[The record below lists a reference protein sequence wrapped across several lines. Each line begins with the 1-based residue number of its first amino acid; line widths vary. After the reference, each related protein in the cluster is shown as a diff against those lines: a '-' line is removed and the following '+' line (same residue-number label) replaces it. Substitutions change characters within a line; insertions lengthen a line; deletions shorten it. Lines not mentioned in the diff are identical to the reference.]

1 MKHRDD
7 VLVGLVITVS
17 MIILLIGTVYLVR
30 GGLQT
35 GYPLYARFPW
45 GSGIKQGQ
53 TVFLS
58 GVDIGFVG
66 NVSLIPDGTLVVTMR
81 IKSQYHVPQ
90 GTTATIEPNGIFGD
104 VDVALRAIRPNSTPI
119 PVGDTVPTGKAGVSL
134 ADLLARVDTASG
146 HLGDVARAVQ
156 VELVQGGGIADLRL
170 TLENANKLVL
180 QLSQIA
186 GEQSKQLS
194 TSMHSLNRAV
204 SAIDSATVDST
215 LKNLKT
221 ATGNMAALTHNLD
234 HTTHQLDGILAKVDT
249 GNGTAAKLVNDPALY
264 NNLKDV
270 LARLDS
276 LTADLKKNPNRYINV
291 HIF

>member
-1 MKHRDD
+1 MKHRDN
-7 VLVGLVITVS
+7 VLVGLVITVA
-17 MIILLIGTVYLVR
+17 MAILLIGTVYLVR

-53 TVFLS
+53 TVFLT

-66 NVSLIPDGTLVVTMR
+66 NVTLVPDGTLVVTMR

-104 VDVALRAIRPNSTPI
+104 VDVALRAVHPNSTPI
-119 PVGDTVPTGKAGVSL
+119 PVGDTVPTGRPGVNL

-146 HLGDVARAVQ
+146 HLSDVARTVQ
-156 VELVQGGGIADLRL
+156 VELVQGGGIADLRM

-186 GEQSKQLS
+186 AQQSKELS

-221 ATGNMAALTHNLD
+221 TSANMASLSHNLE
-234 HTTHQLDGILAKVDT
+234 HTTTQLEW
-249 GNGTAAKLVNDPALY
+249 
-264 NNLKDV
+264 
-270 LARLDS
+270 DS
-276 LTADLKKNPNRYINV
+276 GEGR
-291 HIF
+291 HR